1 MKELKYIFKSM
12 AKYEPSMYL
21 LIVLYSIFI
30 GLKPFIWIISPAY
43 ILKNY
48 QNGLDFMLGFF
59 ILLLVLSTIISFFES
74 FIMGNYRMKMNNI
87 RYKYMNMVTKY
98 ALYLPYEEKMKKSE
112 SEKINSCLLYT
123 SRCV

>member
-21 LIVLYSIFI
+21 LIILYSIFI

-74 FIMGNYRMKMNNI
+74 YIMGNYRMKMNNI
-87 RYKYMNMVTKY
+87 R
-98 ALYLPYEEKMKKSE
+98 
-112 SEKINSCLLYT
+112 
-123 SRCV
+123 